1 MRNSPNTIP
10 YLDGWRGLAIVLVL
24 QSHFGLGGGG
34 RLGVALF
41 FALSGYLMG
50 ELLFVKNVPLG
61 RFFKRRFSRIVPT
74 YWLYVAVAFALA
86 GAAWYQAP
94 YRVPADEL
102 VSTLLFARTYYPAD
116 ASIWAGTWQIGHF
129 WSLNVEEHSYI
140 YLALLALV
148 AGVAGVRRTWLLALS
163 TLACLGLNLYYT
175 LHPPGGASPW
185 FARSE
190 CAALGL
196 IASATLRAFRHEVPA
211 LRTGA
216 AWIAPATLAVGAV
229 CFSWTDV
236 PILAITLGPL
246 LLAVSI
252 NYVGNAPALLRDALS
267 VGVLRWFGICS
278 FSLYVWQ
285 QLAYVAYQHHLLQ
298 RQLAGAVGIG
308 IGVVAFY
315 LYEDPVRRWLNGER
329 RTKPVAAVSVEPAAP
344 VQAESQV

>member
-1 MRNSPNTIP
+1 MSHSPNNVP

-61 RFFKRRFSRIVPT
+61 RFFKRRFSRIMPT
-74 YWLYVAVAFALA
+74 YWLYVVVAFAA
-86 GAAWYQAP
+86 ASMAWYQAP

-102 VSTLLFARTYYPAD
+102 ISTLLFARSYYPHD
-116 ASIWAGTWQIGHF
+116 ISIWAGKWSIGHF

-140 YLALLALV
+140 YLALLAGV
-148 AGVAGVRRTWLLALS
+148 AGLAGVRRTWLLALS

-175 LHPPGGASPW
+175 TYPPGGASPW

-196 IASATLRAFRHEVPA
+196 IASATLRALRHEMPA
-211 LRTGA
+211 LRDGA
-216 AWIAPATLAVGAV
+216 VWVAPVTLAVAAV
-229 CFSWTDV
+229 CFSWSAV

-246 LLAVSI
+246 LLAVSV
-252 NYVGNAPALLRDALS
+252 NYMATSPALMRRALS
-267 VGVLRWFGICS
+267 VAVLRWFGLCS

-285 QLAYVAYQHHLLQ
+285 QMAYEAYLNHVLQ
-298 RQLAGAVGIG
+298 RQLAGAIG
-308 IGVVAFY
+308 IAVGMAAFY
-315 LYEDPVRRWLNGER
+315 LYEDPVRRWLNGDR
-329 RTKPVAAVSVEPAAP
+329 RTRTVAAAP
-344 VQAESQV
+344 VQMEGRL

>member
-1 MRNSPNTIP
+1 MARAMSKSPNTIP

-74 YWLYVAVAFALA
+74 YWLYVAVAFVAA
-86 GAAWYQAP
+86 GAAWYQTP
-94 YRVPADEL
+94 YAVPADEL

-116 ASIWAGTWQIGHF
+116 ISIWAGKWSIGHF
-129 WSLNVEEHSYI
+129 WSLNVEEHSYV
-140 YLALLALV
+140 YLALLAG
-148 AGVAGVRRTWLLALS
+148 AAAVAGVRRTWLLALT

-175 LHPPGGASPW
+175 AYPPGGSSPW

-196 IASATLRAFRHEVPA
+196 IASATLRAFRHEMPA
-211 LRTGA
+211 LRDGA
-216 AWIAPATLAVGAV
+216 AWIAPVTLAVAAV
-229 CFSWTDV
+229 CFSWSAV
-236 PILAITLGPL
+236 PLLAITLGPL
-246 LLAVSI
+246 LLAVSV
-252 NYVGNAPALLRDALS
+252 NYMATAPALMRRALS
-267 VGVLRWFGICS
+267 VAVLRWFGICS

-285 QLAYVAYQHHLLQ
+285 QMAYEAYLNHVLQ
-298 RQLAGAVGIG
+298 RQLAGAIG
-308 IGVVAFY
+308 IAVGVVAFY
-315 LYEDPVRRWLNGER
+315 LYEDPMRRWLNGER
-329 RTKPVAAVSVEPAAP
+329 RAKPAAAP
-344 VQAESQV
+344 IQAEGQL

>member
-1 MRNSPNTIP
+1 MSTSPKTIP

-61 RFFKRRFSRIVPT
+61 RFFKRRISRIIPT

-86 GAAWYQAP
+86 GAAWYQTP
-94 YRVPADEL
+94 YEVPADEL

-116 ASIWAGTWQIGHF
+116 ISIWSGTWQIGHF

-163 TLACLGLNLYYT
+163 TLACLGLNIYYT

-196 IASATLRAFRHEVPA
+196 IASATLRAWRHEMPA
-211 LRTGA
+211 LHTGA
-216 AWIAPATLAVGAV
+216 AWIAPATLALGAV
-229 CFSWTDV
+229 CFSWTDL

-252 NYVGNAPALLRDALS
+252 NYVGNAPALLRAALS

-298 RQLAGAVGIG
+298 RQLAGVLGILV
-308 IGVVAFY
+308 GVVAFY

-329 RTKPVAAVSVEPAAP
+329 RTKTVAAAAP
-344 VQAESQV
+344 IQAEGQA

>member
-24 QSHFGLGGGG
+24 QSHFGLGGGGG

-86 GAAWYQAP
+86 GAAWYQTP

-102 VSTLLFARTYYPAD
+102 VSTLLFARTYYPAHT
-116 ASIWAGTWQIGHF
+116 SIWAGTWQIGHF

-163 TLACLGLNLYYT
+163 TLACLGLNLYDT

-196 IASATLRAFRHEVPA
+196 VASATLRAFRHEVPA

-216 AWIAPATLAVGAV
+216 AWIAPVTLAVGAV
-229 CFSWTDV
+229 CFSWTDL

-252 NYVGNAPALLRDALS
+252 NYIGNAPALLRDALS

-298 RQLAGAVGIG
+298 RQLAGVVGIG

-329 RTKPVAAVSVEPAAP
+329 RSKPVVVAAP

>member
-1 MRNSPNTIP
+1 MRNFPNSIP

-86 GAAWYQAP
+86 GAAWYQTP

-116 ASIWAGTWQIGHF
+116 TSIWAGTWQIGHF

-196 IASATLRAFRHEVPA
+196 VASATLRAFRHEVPA

-216 AWIAPATLAVGAV
+216 AWIAPVALAVGAA
-229 CFSWTDV
+229 CFSWTDL

-298 RQLAGAVGIG
+298 RQLAGVVGIG

-329 RTKPVAAVSVEPAAP
+329 RSKPVVVAAP